1 MNSKPSK
8 TAQKKAFHALQELG
22 EQLIELT
29 DEQLEGIGLDDRLRD
44 AVVSARS
51 IKAHGALRR
60 QKQLIG
66 KLMRKADPEPIR
78 RTLDALQRDDRVA
91 RRIFHDA
98 ERWRSRLLDEGDG
111 ALADYLQFLGHEETS
126 VDESLR
132 AHRRAGSDKSRKT
145 AARQIFRHVYDDI
158 ERKVQKEADS
168 I

>member
-1 MNSKPSK
+1 M
-8 TAQKKAFHALQELG
+8 QKLG

-29 DEQLEGIGLDDRLRD
+29 DEQLNGIGLDDQLRD
-44 AVVSARS
+44 AIIRARS

-78 RTLDALQRDDRVA
+78 RTLDALQRDNRVA

-98 ERWRSRLLDEGDG
+98 ELWRNRLLDEGDD
-111 ALADYLQFLGHEETS
+111 ALADYLQFLGHEDTS
-126 VDESLR
+126 VTESLQ
-132 AHRRAGSDKSRKT
+132 AHHRAGSDKSRKT
-145 AARQIFRHVYDDI
+145 AARQVFRHVHDDI

>member
-1 MNSKPSK
+1 M
-8 TAQKKAFHALQELG
+8 QELG
-22 EQLIELT
+22 EQLIGLT
-29 DEQLEGIGLDDRLRD
+29 DEQLNSIGLDDRLRD
-44 AVVSARS
+44 AVISARS
-51 IKAHGALRR
+51 IKARSALRR

-98 ERWRSRLLDEGDG
+98 ELWRSRLLNEGND
-111 ALADYLQFLGHEETS
+111 ALADYLKFLGHKDTS
-126 VDESLR
+126 VAESLQ
-132 AHRRAGSDKSRKT
+132 AHRRAGSENSRKT
-145 AARQIFRHVYDDI
+145 AARQVFRHVHDDI